1 MKKESGGNNT
11 RHSHGHAHGHGHG
24 HGHKHDNK
32 DKKDKRPQKI
42 TNMLLFQC
50 FKNIRKL
57 ITFL

>member
-42 TNMLLFQC
+42 TNMLLFV
-50 FKNIRKL
+50 
-57 ITFL
+57 TGGEV